1 MTQDQLERFTLA
13 QDKIRQIREATD
25 NVDGE
30 KMPEAALD
38 YFFETSNLCIG
49 TFPILKR
56 SEKGETGKASFAD
69 FVEEQEKLYGL
80 FKGERYEN
88 SFLNP
93 SYAVERLGQKT
104 GGILSAIYMDL
115 TALIPWSYEGEGA
128 KEKILIFLELLIEL
142 HTIFAENY
150 EAEESEQL
158 SLEELYSS
166 IHASL
171 MSFEHDYT
179 ELFVSEGVKA
189 LILPEE
195 SKFYTD
201 ILMNSDLDDPRYLYF
216 YGSAVGTNELGLW
229 EYISR
234 LSEKEVRSL
243 ARTYVDGYINGF
255 AVSGRD
261 VSIKETVSIE
271 YPIGLERVMRMAVK
285 MFETEGL
292 HVTIR
297 RDSVL
302 SSGRRGAKRG
312 LYTDAIDPQ
321 VYYDHRDDRA
331 YYFDRAFVNR
341 TTEVMKTT
349 YERYKKEARLYGGP
363 AVVETFGEKKFDP
376 VNKPE
381 SITYSEEQN
390 GLITELMAQSGKITN
405 DYIHGDERS
414 FTVISYPYPSIGDK
428 FGEIFS
434 RTVEVNTLDAKKWQ
448 KIQQALVDSLDQ
460 GDRVEIKG
468 RNGNRTDLV
477 VALHP
482 LSDPSKQSNFEN
494 CLADV
499 NIPVGEVFTSPQ
511 LEGTNGTLHVSRVYL
526 NGFEYRDLEL
536 SFKEGMI
543 DSISC
548 KNFETREEN
557 DRYIDDHILFHHKT
571 LPIGEFAIGTNTT
584 AYKMAK
590 EFDIEDRM
598 PILIAEKTGPHFAV
612 GDTCYSESEDVATY
626 NPDGKE
632 LIARDNS
639 ITEKYRKTEPMKAYF
654 NCHTDITIPY
664 DELGSITVLRPDGR
678 KEVLIDGGRFVLP
691 GTEELNIPLDE
702 I

>member
-158 SLEELYSS
+158 SLEELYSP

-201 ILMNSDLDDPRYLYF
+201 ILMNSDLDDPRHLYF

-434 RTVEVNTLDAKKWQ
+434 RTV
-448 KIQQALVDSLDQ
+448 
-460 GDRVEIKG
+460 
-468 RNGNRTDLV
+468 
-477 VALHP
+477 
-482 LSDPSKQSNFEN
+482 
-494 CLADV
+494 
-499 NIPVGEVFTSPQ
+499 
-511 LEGTNGTLHVSRVYL
+511 
-526 NGFEYRDLEL
+526 
-536 SFKEGMI
+536 
-543 DSISC
+543 
-548 KNFETREEN
+548 
-557 DRYIDDHILFHHKT
+557 
-571 LPIGEFAIGTNTT
+571 
-584 AYKMAK
+584 
-590 EFDIEDRM
+590 
-598 PILIAEKTGPHFAV
+598 
-612 GDTCYSESEDVATY
+612 
-626 NPDGKE
+626 
-632 LIARDNS
+632 
-639 ITEKYRKTEPMKAYF
+639 
-654 NCHTDITIPY
+654 
-664 DELGSITVLRPDGR
+664 
-678 KEVLIDGGRFVLP
+678 
-691 GTEELNIPLDE
+691 
-702 I
+702 